1 MNYAAITLFVL
12 ILPLGIV
19 GEIGAGV
26 GLEHA
31 VLPPFTTT
39 LDAD

>member
-1 MNYAAITLFVL
+1 MKIIAMTLFVL
-12 ILPLGIV
+12 VIALGIV
-19 GEIGAGV
+19 GAIGAGV

-39 LDAD
+39 LHAD